1 VRSLRVEVE
10 VDGPP
15 LTPVDRFLRWWR
27 IRKARRYIP
36 SGARVLDVGCHDGTL
51 FRTLSQR
58 IVSGVGVDPALRRS
72 ATIGPYRFSDDV
84 FPGAPLDPASFE
96 AITFLAVLEHVDDG
110 SLASIRDACERLL
123 VPGGVV
129 IVTVPSPAVDGILH
143 LLQRGRL
150 VAGIATHQHH
160 GADPASI
167 ADALGAEA
175 LTLVAGRTFQLGL
188 NNLFVFRFEG
198 RSRT

>member
-1 VRSLRVEVE
+1 
-10 VDGPP
+10 
-15 LTPVDRFLRWWR
+15 
-27 IRKARRYIP
+27 
-36 SGARVLDVGCHDGTL
+36 
-51 FRTLSQR
+51 
-58 IVSGVGVDPALRRS
+58 
-72 ATIGPYRFSDDV
+72 
-84 FPGAPLDPASFE
+84 
-96 AITFLAVLEHVDDG
+96 
-110 SLASIRDACERLL
+110 LL

-175 LTLVAGRTFQLGL
+175 LTLVARRTFQLGL